1 MFTVY
6 RCFTISFLKYEKD
19 CLITV
24 TRPHKAEQ
32 TSHFWFS
39 DEVCDE
45 LEVVFFCL
53 FVYRL
58 CVWCEN
64 CLDDQVLSENY
75 EKVYQ
80 ILKDMFS
87 GGFYCNL

>member
-6 RCFTISFLKYEKD
+6 RCFTFLKYEKD

-32 TSHFWFS
+32 TSHFLFS

-45 LEVVFFCL
+45 LEVVFFVCFFPGCVYDVKTVSMWCCL
-53 FVYRL
+53 KIMKKCIKF
-58 CVWCEN
+58 
-64 CLDDQVLSENY
+64 
-75 EKVYQ
+75 
-80 ILKDMFS
+80 
-87 GGFYCNL
+87 

>member
-6 RCFTISFLKYEKD
+6 RCFTFLKYEKD

-32 TSHFWFS
+32 TSHFLFS

-53 FVYRL
+53 FFSRL
-58 CVWCEN
+58 CV
-64 CLDDQVLSENY
+64 
-75 EKVYQ
+75 
-80 ILKDMFS
+80 
-87 GGFYCNL
+87 

>member
-6 RCFTISFLKYEKD
+6 RCFTTSLLKYEKD

-45 LEVVFFCL
+45 VEVMFFVC
-53 FVYRL
+53 FFTGCVYDMKT
-58 CVWCEN
+58 V
-64 CLDDQVLSENY
+64 DQVLSENY

-87 GGFYCNL
+87 DAFYCNL